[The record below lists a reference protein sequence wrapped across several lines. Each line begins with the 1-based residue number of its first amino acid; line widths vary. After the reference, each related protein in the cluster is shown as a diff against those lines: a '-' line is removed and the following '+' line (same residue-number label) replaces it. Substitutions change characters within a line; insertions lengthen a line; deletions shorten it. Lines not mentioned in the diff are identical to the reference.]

1 MTFRRTNPQVSSVA
15 LSKRSAPKGPFPQKE
30 VPTMY
35 YVYILASATN
45 YTLYIGVTGDLIRR
59 VYQHKNNMDPDSFTA
74 QYAVHKLVY
83 FEQTTDIKS
92 ALEREKQLKGWR
104 RSKKNALIE
113 TMNPQ
118 WKDLYPEILG

>member
-1 MTFRRTNPQVSSVA
+1 
-15 LSKRSAPKGPFPQKE
+15 
-30 VPTMY
+30 MY

-45 YTLYIGVTGDLIRR
+45 YTLYIGVTGELIRR
-59 VYQHKNNMDPDSFTA
+59 VYQHKNNMDPESFTA

-83 FEQTTDIKS
+83 FEQTTDVKS

-113 TMNPQ
+113 TLNPQ